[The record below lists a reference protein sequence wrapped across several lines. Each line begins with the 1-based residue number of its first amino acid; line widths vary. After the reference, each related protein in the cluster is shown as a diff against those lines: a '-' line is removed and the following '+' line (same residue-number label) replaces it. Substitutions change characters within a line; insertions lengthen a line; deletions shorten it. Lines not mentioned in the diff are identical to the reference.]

1 MKLFHYSFDSSKKIL
16 ELLVAFLKRFVNKV
30 YAKIKATNFL
40 CSNVKSDRSIKKYI
54 HTVYYFLITKK

>member
-30 YAKIKATNFL
+30 CAKIKATNFL
-40 CSNVKSDRSIKKYI
+40 FPNVKSDRSIKKYI